1 MREEECITERQ
12 KQKFSKLAIVAV
24 MCCLLG
30 MILYYVGAD
39 FERSDLPWVYPV
51 TPRQEASTISKIT
64 RFSGSMLWAVSVL
77 LSGISQEVI
86 KRSKG
91 KISGKWLALG
101 TTVVS
106 MGLLVCVSIGPILI
120 EYIQFYFFK
129 PP

>member
-1 MREEECITERQ
+1 MSEEENIIEMQ
-12 KQKFSKLAIVAV
+12 KRKFSKLAIVAV

-30 MILYYVGAD
+30 VILYYVGID
-39 FERSDLPWVYPV
+39 FKRSDLPWIYPV

-64 RFSGSMLWAVSVL
+64 RITGAMLWAVSVL

-91 KISGKWLALG
+91 KLSGRWLALG
-101 TTVVS
+101 ITVVS
-106 MGLLVCVSIGPILI
+106 MGLLACVSIGPILI